1 MIDFNQIA
9 KVNSLLKQKGYEYSI
24 HAIGGCSCKGVQLKQ
39 DGKPADKDEIIAL
52 INEVLYPS
60 WQKAVPSK
68 EDPDYLLIKH
78 KMDLL

>member
-9 KVNSLLKQKGYEYSI
+9 KVNSLLKLKGYEYSI

-39 DGKPADKDEIIAL
+39 EGKEANREEIIAI
-52 INEVLYPS
+52 INEVLYSS
-60 WQKAVPSK
+60 WQVVVPSG
-68 EDPDYLLIKH
+68 EDPDYLLVKH

>member
-9 KVNSLLKQKGYEYSI
+9 KVNTLLKQKGYEYSI

-39 DGKPADKDEIIAL
+39 EGKSANRNEIIAL
-52 INEVLYPS
+52 INEVLHSS
-60 WQKAVPSK
+60 WQVVVPSD
-68 EDPDYLLIKH
+68 EDPDYLLVKH